1 MDLVEV
7 EGLAD
12 LLQAETELQLKNVRI
27 LRKLLFLTLFH
38 ENSDL

>member
-12 LLQAETELQLKNVRI
+12 ARFENRSIDIHTGQPRI
-27 LRKLLFLTLFH
+27 AQPTAGQFLDRM
-38 ENSDL
+38 S